1 MIDTKVQLYGQIR
14 DAAKYVDS
22 FNEFLGTKS
31 DVYISTWGPND
42 IRTRD
47 GSHIQDSMTFDELYY
62 KYKPKFLEL
71 ERFNNPRTFNVLSP
85 KAYDGTIAD
94 ETVAQNVYYMFYKM
108 YRVNKLSRSY
118 FGKRVIRTRMDIEFV
133 EPFPDIY
140 PDYNEVYIPEGF
152 DHRGGYNDLLCI
164 ADNYTMNTIGNFFR
178 FVESKI
184 LSLEYHPESMFR
196 TFLEVEGLTVKRFPL
211 KYKFKGA
218 LI

>member
-22 FNEFLGTKS
+22 FNEFLGNKS
-31 DVYISTWGPND
+31 NVYISTWGPND

-47 GSHIQDSMTFDELYY
+47 GSHIQDSLTLDELYN
-62 KYKPKFLEL
+62 KYKPKLLEV
-71 ERFNNPRTFNVLSP
+71 EVFNPRAFNCFGA
-85 KAYDGTIAD
+85 KAYDGTIAY
-94 ETVAQNVYYMFYKM
+94 EAVAQNVYYMFYKM
-108 YRVNKLSRSY
+108 YRVNRLSRVE
-118 FGKRVIRTRMDIEFV
+118 FGKRVIRTRMDVELV

-152 DHRGGYNDLLCI
+152 DHRGGYNDLLCV
-164 ADNYTMNTIGNFFR
+164 ADSYTMNTIGNFFH

-196 TFLEVEGLTVKRFPL
+196 TFLEVEKLTVKRFPL